1 MRATCATTA
10 LTNGASLEQVQDLL
24 GHANPATTKLY
35 DRRGYN
41 PEHSASFFA
50 TY

>member
-10 LTNGASLEQVQDLL
+10 LKNGASLEQVQDLL
-24 GHANPATTKLY
+24 GHADPATTKLY
-35 DRRGYN
+35 DRRGYD
-41 PEHSASFFA
+41 PEHSASHFA